1 MKLLTK
7 DFTHTASAS
16 DTATKLEFYVR
27 TKEQRMHLKFW
38 SGSRRHMALVDAHY
52 YRMISFLTAL
62 NCKFLLGNDAK
73 RGGVTG
79 DYIEVKLSD
88 AKKAL
93 IKFYELTMP
102 YPRKKRELNRQLSY
116 MD

>member
-7 DFTHTASAS
+7 KFTHTASAF
-16 DTATKLEFYVR
+16 DTATKLEFYIE
-27 TKEQRMHLKFW
+27 TKDPRMHLKFW
-38 SGSRRHMALVDAHY
+38 SGSRRHMVLVDAHY
-52 YRMISFLTAL
+52 YRMIEFLTTL
-62 NCKFLLGNDAK
+62 NCKFSLGNDAPK
-73 RGGVTG
+73 GGVTG
-79 DYIEVKLSD
+79 DYIEVKLKD

-93 IKFYELTMP
+93 IKFYELELP